1 MDTETQATRWLV
13 RLDATRSPQ
22 LVAKHAEWM
31 AESTRNRVAYLKA
44 ALAWKRT
51 EALRRMRPWNP
62 PDEVDPDLLK
72 PRNRLWRGC
81 RPLLAFLRA
90 AWLPS
95 VAVAAASATAFATLL
110 AVLADPAPE
119 AVYTT
124 PIGGHER
131 MMLEDGSVLDLN
143 TNTKV
148 RVQFTSTR
156 RQIFLDRGELLLS
169 VTHDASRPMEV
180 IAAGVV
186 TRAVGT
192 KFGVR
197 LYENTNVET
206 LVTEGRVLV
215 LREQHMLGL
224 PSAPKPVARTLAA
237 GERVLVDA
245 RAAHISR
252 LSAKQVQRT
261 LQWTTGRISFH
272 EEKLSDV
279 VRELNRYNARQLVIL
294 DRQVARTR
302 IGGGFDT
309 SHADT
314 YAEDLMKFFGP
325 DALGAL
331 EYVPSQ

>member
-1 MDTETQATRWLV
+1 
-13 RLDATRSPQ
+13 
-22 LVAKHAEWM
+22 
-31 AESTRNRVAYLKA
+31 
-44 ALAWKRT
+44 
-51 EALRRMRPWNP
+51 
-62 PDEVDPDLLK
+62 
-72 PRNRLWRGC
+72 
-81 RPLLAFLRA
+81 
-90 AWLPS
+90 
-95 VAVAAASATAFATLL
+95 
-110 AVLADPAPE
+110 
-119 AVYTT
+119 
-124 PIGGHER
+124 
-131 MMLEDGSVLDLN
+131 
-143 TNTKV
+143 
-148 RVQFTSTR
+148 
-156 RQIFLDRGELLLS
+156 
-169 VTHDASRPMEV
+169 
-180 IAAGVV
+180 
-186 TRAVGT
+186 
-192 KFGVR
+192 
-197 LYENTNVET
+197 VET

-224 PSAPKPVARTLAA
+224 SSAPKPVARTLAA